1 MHEFDFINRPKDLL
15 TPEVVSILTRLHECR
30 GRQELFIE
38 SEADV
43 LTALLE
49 VAKIQSTGASNR
61 IEGIYTTDE
70 RLNAL
75 VQEKV
80 KPRNRNEE
88 EISGYRDVLA
98 TIHESYEYVVPR
110 PNNIL
115 QLHRDL
121 YSFSSSA
128 VGGVYKNSDNIIAE
142 KHADGTETVRFRP
155 VPAFQTADAMLNL
168 CTRFNEAIE
177 AGTYDPLLL
186 MPVFILDFLCIHPF
200 NDGNGR
206 MSRLLTLLLLYRAG
220 FIVGKYISIEML
232 IEKSKDSYYEALQ
245 ASSQNWHENGNDYLP
260 FLKYM
265 LGVIVK
271 AYNEFEDR
279 VEHLRRR
286 KMSKAD
292 RIKDLIEKTPG
303 KISKKDIS
311 QACPDISVTTIERTL
326 AELIA
331 CGFIEKV
338 GTGRATAYVK
348 KFLV

>member
-38 SEADV
+38 AEADV

-98 TIHESYEYVVPR
+98 TIHESYEYIAPR

-142 KHADGTETVRFRP
+142 KHVDGTETVRFRP

-265 LGVIVK
+265 LGIVVK

-279 VEHLRRR
+279 VEYLHHR
-286 KMSKAD
+286 KMFKAD
-292 RIKDLIEKTPG
+292 RIKALIEKTPG
-303 KISKKDIS
+303 KISKKEIA

-326 AELIA
+326 AELVASGYID
-331 CGFIEKV
+331 KV
-338 GTGRATAYVK
+338 GVGRATAYVK
-348 KFLV
+348 K